1 MATTKKRPTM
11 RRMQVSETPVA
22 SSLNPK
28 IVDSNVKKRPS
39 MKRALKKD
47 EEQLKNDFD
56 RALFD
61 NYDTWLQK
69 TFLNPQ
75 VFPPFSIDI
84 SIQQISTIVRESF
97 LATTTQ
103 PSYRITKMEKGNLWT
118 IAPTSQ
124 KILSPQLF
132 VPSARSKLVQERLHT
147 LATFA
152 GMRFMLT
159 AMVAACCRV
168 YALRGNLVYI
178 DTDGKMHTVSP
189 EIAISMAT
197 KGIWVNGVSPE
208 IMFQGKRIPL
218 DSSPGSHLTAWL
230 RCRGGTFLE
239 VDVCDLTKTIITVHD
254 SPPSEKMDS
263 MLYLEKT
270 RSTAVQ
276 QNIVDN
282 IDCLFPEISK
292 RLRQFNKKTKQKR
305 RKKMKRAKRHL

>member
-22 SSLNPK
+22 SSSNPST
-28 IVDSNVKKRPS
+28 VDSGVKKRPS
-39 MKRALKKD
+39 MKRASKKD
-47 EEQLKNDFD
+47 DKQLKNDFD
-56 RALFD
+56 RALSD

-69 TFLNPQ
+69 TVLNPQ
-75 VFPPFSIDI
+75 VFPPFSSDI
-84 SIQQISTIVRESF
+84 SVHQISTIVRESF

-103 PSYRITKMEKGNLWT
+103 PSYRITKMDKGNLWT
-118 IAPTSQ
+118 IAPTPQ

-152 GMRFMLT
+152 GMRLMLT

-168 YALRGNLVYI
+168 YALRGNLVHT

-197 KGIWVNGVSPE
+197 KGIWVNGVPPE

-239 VDVCDLTKTIITVHD
+239 VDVCDLTNTVITVHD
-254 SPPSEKMDS
+254 SPPREKMDS

-276 QNIVDN
+276 QNIVDS

>member
-1 MATTKKRPTM
+1 M

-22 SSLNPK
+22 SSSDPPT
-28 IVDSNVKKRPS
+28 VESSVKKRPS

-47 EEQLKNDFD
+47 DKQLKNDFD
-56 RALFD
+56 RVISD

-75 VFPPFSIDI
+75 VFPPVSSDI
-84 SIQQISTIVRESF
+84 SVHQISTIVRESF
-97 LATTTQ
+97 LATTSQ
-103 PSYRITKMEKGNLWT
+103 PSYRITKMDKGNLWT

-152 GMRFMLT
+152 GMRLMLT

-168 YALRGNLVYI
+168 YALRGNLVHT
-178 DTDGKMHTVSP
+178 DADGKVHTVSP

-239 VDVCDLTKTIITVHD
+239 VDVCDLANTAVTTVHHT
-254 SPPSEKMDS
+254 SVPREKMDA

-282 IDCLFPEISK
+282 IDCLFPEITK
-292 RLRQFNKKTKQKR
+292 GLRQFNKKTKQKR